1 MRSGREN
8 LAENASLPRA
18 MLLEMEKYKEV
29 EKLKQ
34 LKEGLKDALKKMPHI
49 FVNTPE
55 KSSPHIIH
63 FSVPGINSET
73 LIHALAKRDIF
84 VSTQSSCSSKSDK
97 IIRVLLSVKHDEE
110 ITSYDIRINLSY

>member
-1 MRSGREN
+1 M
-8 LAENASLPRA
+8 
-18 MLLEMEKYKEV
+18 
-29 EKLKQ
+29 KQ

-49 FVNTPE
+49 YVNTPE

-84 VSTQSSCSSKSDK
+84 VSTQSACSSKSDK
-97 IIRVLLSVKHDEE
+97 ISRVLLAVDRKSISLNSSHLA
-110 ITSYDIRINLSY
+110 ITYDIFIYINSSN